1 MSEQKKINV
10 LRGRK
15 ISLEAAKLIGV
26 GGCSKVYLLPDDN
39 VVKVLNIADFNDAEK
54 EIQLAKWAF
63 SKGIPTPISYDVVD
77 IDGYPGLVYESLGK
91 GNLRNLIKENPDSF
105 ISIMERYVA
114 FLRKINSI
122 EGDEKMVP
130 SSKQKTFSKLNTIK
144 KYFSEKEFDEIIRLV
159 NTIPE
164 DRHLIHG
171 DCHVKN
177 IRVVKNEFYLIDL
190 DTLSMGDPIFE
201 LMGLC
206 CCYHAYS
213 NKDETGYDIFFDID
227 GGIIQRVYQYILDN
241 YYPNIS
247 EEAKR
252 DNIKKIELFTYI
264 IMLYNLNPDNPK
276 EKACFDDMFSRV
288 KARLFT
294 VNDFILNRQ

>member
-130 SSKQKTFSKLNTIK
+130 SSKQKTFSKLNAIK

-206 CCYHAYS
+206 SCYHAYS

-247 EEAKR
+247 EEAKC

-294 VNDFILNRQ
+294 VDDFILNRQ